1 MKLFLQRWNLSF
13 LGLHIL
19 GTHSRDRFGGIKAS
33 FSPRW
38 RLQRGSPWP
47 WSGALGCWWPGGGP
61 PWRIPGLSPSGQQL
75 SWLQTGHV
83 WLPILRFVYHEY
95 WWWLDHPTKN
105 QMNIWKGVTYKTT
118 QQYNISRWKY
128 WLFANELQSF
138 GTEMLVNKYIIFFGQ
153 NFEFTTIVLL
163 PRASHPDTQMTEVIS
178 LRSNRAKDCPGKSN
192 SFPQKF
198 AKILTF
204 TGVIYDFI

>member
-1 MKLFLQRWNLSF
+1 MKFFLQRWNLSF

-38 RLQRGSPWP
+38 RLQRGCPWS

-75 SWLQTGHV
+75 SWLQTGDV

-105 QMNIWKGVTYKTT
+105 QMNIWKGMSDLYKTT
-118 QQYNISRWKY
+118 QQYNIDENIDIEQKR
-128 WLFANELQSF
+128 
-138 GTEMLVNKYIIFFGQ
+138 
-153 NFEFTTIVLL
+153 TTFLL
-163 PRASHPDTQMTEVIS
+163 MTLATSHWSCFDTND
-178 LRSNRAKDCPGKSN
+178 R
-192 SFPQKF
+192 
-198 AKILTF
+198 
-204 TGVIYDFI
+204 Y